1 MKVQLRTSKVGP
13 RTTIFPSRGIPA
25 GYHRASPNCRDADSS
40 WVQSSVPEII
50 DLAVPD
56 IPVATTSISAVRR
69 SLSRS
74 IVVAYGIGAFVVT
87 IPWFCV
93 IGLTMVKTVEW
104 MLG

>member
-1 MKVQLRTSKVGP
+1 MKVQLRAV
-13 RTTIFPSRGIPA
+13 
-25 GYHRASPNCRDADSS
+25 
-40 WVQSSVPEII
+40 
-50 DLAVPD
+50 AVPD
-56 IPVATTSISAVRR
+56 IPDATMSISAARR

-87 IPWFCV
+87 IPWFWL